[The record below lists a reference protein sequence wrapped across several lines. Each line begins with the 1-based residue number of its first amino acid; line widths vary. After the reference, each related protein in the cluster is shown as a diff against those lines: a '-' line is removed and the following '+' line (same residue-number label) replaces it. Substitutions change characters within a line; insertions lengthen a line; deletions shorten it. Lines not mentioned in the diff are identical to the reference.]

1 MSDEIKRLQELNAK
15 AVAALKLCKAELK
28 GWIRNQGPDLDT
40 QEAIIAAELVIQ
52 IAAKGV

>member
-1 MSDEIKRLQELNAK
+1 MSAELQRLQELNQK
-15 AVAALKLCKAELK
+15 AVAALKLCKAELRLWVMSH
-28 GWIRNQGPDLDT
+28 GDDLGT